1 MFTENSN
8 QANAN
13 KTKPFSVN
21 TIRLANFKITSQI
34 ILSLLKMW
42 THDNSHTQLVMYIG
56 TATEENDFVI
66 KVRLE
71 ILLLDTCTRKQNCK
85 VDFFIVHT
93 CITIQMFINRYGSS
107 ICLIEL

>member
-34 ILSLLKMW
+34 ILSLLKIW
-42 THDNSHTQLVMYIG
+42 TYDNSHTQLVMYIG

-93 CITIQMFINRYGSS
+93 CITIQMFINR
-107 ICLIEL
+107 